1 MDLRKNINE
10 KCKKGKKI
18 HKIVKK
24 IRSVHYYIRQIYFK
38 LKIVIKG
45 KEGHHSMIR
54 RLIHQEDII
63 IINIYIY
70 ICTQHQNTY
79 AYEANIDRIKEIDNI
94 IIVRDFNIT
103 FSIIFRTHRGSIK
116 KNI

>member
-63 IINIYIY
+63 IIHIYIY
-70 ICTQHQNTY
+70 IY
-79 AYEANIDRIKEIDNI
+79 VPNIRIHMHMKQTLTEL
-94 IIVRDFNIT
+94 
-103 FSIIFRTHRGSIK
+103 K
-116 KNI
+116 K

>member
-1 MDLRKNINE
+1 
-10 KCKKGKKI
+10 
-18 HKIVKK
+18 
-24 IRSVHYYIRQIYFK
+24 
-38 LKIVIKG
+38 
-45 KEGHHSMIR
+45 MIR

-70 ICTQHQNTY
+70 ICTQHQNTH

-116 KNI
+116 KNIWQHYRLNEPDIFRRFHPTTA